1 MFGGCTRT
9 RTADP
14 LIKSQLLY
22 QLSYT
27 PAAGGTKQGRTAPF
41 YYQSPPCLSSAAVAS
56 SPRLQMLDRKSEFR
70 GDRASDGLQAD
81 NQLRGCLNI

>member
-1 MFGGCTRT
+1 M
-9 RTADP
+9 DP

-41 YYQSPPCLSSAAVAS
+41 YYQSPRCLSSAAVAS
-56 SPRLQMLDRKSEFR
+56 SPRLQALDGKRKFR
-70 GDRASDGLQAD
+70 RNRASGGSQAG
-81 NQLRGCLNI
+81 N